1 MMIGVVLYHFCF
13 VTDPVVQ
20 NKLERLFLSTF
31 LGNEILGEILA
42 LDKRSS
48 LFCRSNGDNGIRQL
62 RCTDTDS
69 RTYNKLE
76 RLFLLCL
83 SKAV

>member
-1 MMIGVVLYHFCF
+1 MAFRLIPFLLVP
-13 VTDPVVQ
+13 DPVVQ

-31 LGNEILGEILA
+31 LGNKILGEILA

-48 LFCRSNGDNGIRQL
+48 LFCRRNGDNGIRQL
-62 RCTDTDS
+62 RCTDTDN

-76 RLFLLCL
+76 RLFLSGH
-83 SKAV
+83 SKPV